1 MKKAVL
7 FVGLLVLATMGTA
20 SAAFNTDAVD
30 FAKLMLNNTAAQMQQ
45 TLSILMILDKAS
57 GSGSPDLFQNLWGVA
72 YGGMV
77 LASINNQI
85 TGKALEAI
93 LNDAYTADMTY
104 YGHGAS
110 EKLYDVVGYAISD
123 LGNNADQV
131 FGNPEGTHGLAELL
145 YAQYYVLADPNNQFD
160 YDYLQAYA
168 TNLAKLMYA
177 GVEFFIKLAQ
187 AIDEAFNAP

>member
-1 MKKAVL
+1 V
-7 FVGLLVLATMGTA
+7 
-20 SAAFNTDAVD
+20 
-30 FAKLMLNNTAAQMQQ
+30 
-45 TLSILMILDKAS
+45 
-57 GSGSPDLFQNLWGVA
+57 
-72 YGGMV
+72 
-77 LASINNQI
+77 
-85 TGKALEAI
+85 LEAI
-93 LNDAYTADMTY
+93 LNDAYTADMTD
-104 YGHGAS
+104 YGLSDS

-131 FGNPEGTHGLAELL
+131 FGNPEGTNGLAELL
-145 YAQYYVLADPNNQFD
+145 YAQYYVLTDPNNRFA

>member
-20 SAAFNTDAVD
+20 SAAFNTDATE

-57 GSGSPDLFQNLWGVA
+57 SNSTDLFQNLWGIA

-85 TGKALEAI
+85 TGTALEAI
-93 LNDAYTADMTY
+93 LNEDYTADMTY
-104 YGHGAS
+104 YGHDAN

-131 FGNPEGTHGLAELL
+131 FGDPEGTHGLAELL
-145 YAQYYVLADPNNQFD
+145 YAQYYVLADPNDEFD

-177 GVEFFIKLAQ
+177 GVEFFINLAQ
-187 AIDEAFNAP
+187 AIDEAFNPA

>member
-20 SAAFNTDAVD
+20 SAAFNTDATD
-30 FAKLMLNNTAAQMQQ
+30 FAKLMLNNTVAQMQQ

-57 GSGSPDLFQNLWGVA
+57 TSGSPDLFQNLWGVA

-85 TGKALEAI
+85 TGTALEAI

-131 FGNPEGTHGLAELL
+131 FGNPEGTNGLAELL
-145 YAQYYVLADPNNQFD
+145 YAQYYVLTDPNNQFA
-160 YDYLQAYA
+160 YDYLEAYA

-177 GVEFFIKLAQ
+177 GAEFFIKLAQ
-187 AIDEAFNAP
+187 AIHEAFNAP